1 MGGRVGWEGL
11 ELGLDLDFDMDL
23 GLLWVLV

>member
-11 ELGLDLDFDMDL
+11 ELGLDLDFDIDL
-23 GLLWVLV
+23 GLPWVLV